1 MYAHPKQDAYGD
13 YFGGRAHPL
22 IHNAAGARNNPDR
35 QQKSAARILRKL
47 TPP

>member
-13 YFGGRAHPL
+13 YFGGCAHLL

-35 QQKSAARILRKL
+35 QQKSAARFLRKL
-47 TPP
+47 TLR